1 MTTGPKIPGVVIP
14 RSVFTQPGSKSVVTV
29 MSTARLLFHRKR
41 KSIGGLAMSQECQSQ
56 TKTAHRD
63 ADDCRPLHLTLHRQ
77 EIGVAGQAPLTVETL
92 LQNSER
98 LASPSNRVAAT
109 WGYDHLDLISK
120 VGPIANDLKLLN
132 IACSLDLHVL
142 HAG

>member
-1 MTTGPKIPGVVIP
+1 MILP
-14 RSVFTQPGSKSVVTV
+14 RLLRARRERPRRRAAEKRDELAAFHCSVPPVLSNERNSTQGTVALRDFDPVYVADGSKSVVTV

-63 ADDCRPLHLTLHRQ
+63 ADDCRPLHLALHRQ

-98 LASPSNRVAAT
+98 LASP
-109 WGYDHLDLISK
+109 
-120 VGPIANDLKLLN
+120 
-132 IACSLDLHVL
+132 
-142 HAG
+142 

>member
-63 ADDCRPLHLTLHRQ
+63 ADDCRPLHLALHRQ
-77 EIGVAGQAPLTVETL
+77 EIGVAGQAPPTVQTL
-92 LQNSER
+92 LQNRER
-98 LASPSNRVAAT
+98 LGRTSNRGAAT
-109 WGYDHLDLISK
+109 SGLDLLTLRSK
-120 VGPIANDLKLLN
+120 EG
-132 IACSLDLHVL
+132 
-142 HAG
+142 